1 MQSQHTQPTLSNAP
15 LVTHSMDFHGDP
27 VTVLERDGEHFVA
40 MKPVCEHLGI
50 DWEAQ
55 RQLIQRDP
63 VLSST
68 ACMIQAVG
76 SDGKKREML
85 CLPLQY
91 LNGWLF
97 KLDVSRYDGP
107 IREKLIRYQRECY
120 QVLYEHFVRRRMD
133 VTAVIERIQDVQA
146 VVCAVR
152 DHVAS
157 LEQKCFRQENEL
169 ARQRAVL
176 EDIKMDLLIG
186 DRARGLRIPARVV
199 RHGNRAFRV
208 FLLDGQLMVAATDWL
223 GEPPAY
229 YGGSVGQRLT
239 TMGLERDRDW
249 VVWGVTDVALQY
261 GTTPSYLLGL
271 VGMDRKVRNI
281 TLLTPMGLC
290 SASRMDPEFGAIY
303 RETLLPLMPELMAVY
318 TGTETEVGHA

>member
-1 MQSQHTQPTLSNAP
+1 MQSQPQPTISNA
-15 LVTHSMDFHGDP
+15 LVTHSMDLHGDP
-27 VTVLERDGEHFVA
+27 VTVLERDGNYYVA
-40 MKPVCEHLGI
+40 MKPLCAHLGI

-55 RQLIQRDP
+55 RQLLMRDP

-68 ACMIQAVG
+68 ACVIQAVAE
-76 SDGKKREML
+76 DGKKREMV
-85 CLPLQY
+85 CLPLEY

-107 IREKLIRYQRECY
+107 VRDKLIRYQRECY
-120 QVLYEHFVRRRMD
+120 QVLYEHFVRRRSVD
-133 VTAVIERIQDVQA
+133 VGPLLEAVQNVQA
-146 VVCAVR
+146 VVCEA
-152 DHVAS
+152 
-157 LEQKCFRQENEL
+157 LERVETLRATTFRQENEL
-169 ARQRAVL
+169 AKHRAIL

-199 RHGNRAFRV
+199 KHGNRAFRV
-208 FLLDGQLMVAATDWL
+208 FVLDGQLMVAATDWL

-229 YGGSVGQRLT
+229 YGGSVGQRLK

-249 VVWGVTDVALQY
+249 VVWGVTDIALQY
-261 GTTPSYLLGL
+261 GTTPSYFLGLLGL
-271 VGMDRKVRNI
+271 GRQVRNI